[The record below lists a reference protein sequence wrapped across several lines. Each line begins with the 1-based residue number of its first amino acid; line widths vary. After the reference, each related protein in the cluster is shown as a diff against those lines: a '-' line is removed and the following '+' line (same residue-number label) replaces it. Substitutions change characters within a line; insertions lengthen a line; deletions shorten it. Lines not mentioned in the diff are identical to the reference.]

1 MINLCDGYQLLYN
14 QTCLT
19 TILSAGVLQAVL
31 KVKGSGPESLTQA
44 LYGLTRVR
52 EGITSSLGSLKVS

>member
-14 QTCLT
+14 QTCLP

-31 KVKGSGPESLTQA
+31 KIMGSGPEYLTRP
-44 LYGLTRVR
+44 LYGFTRVT
-52 EGITSSLGSLKVS
+52 EGISSSVGSL